1 MSKTRYKIVDVM
13 FEVYGGG
20 CEEPKWDETQ
30 FDIEDTGDFIGMT
43 NELLELVNDF
53 AAENASDGMFRIVS
67 IREGVET

>member
-20 CEEPKWDETQ
+20 CEEVKWDETQ

-43 NELLELVNDF
+43 NELLGLVNDF
-53 AAENASDGMFRIVS
+53 ADENANEGMFRIVS
-67 IREGVET
+67 VREGWEE